1 MAKRKDRARRDQ
13 AGIGP
18 DPEQARRHGL
28 VPMAELDGYTIADGE
43 PDIRGWDVRT
53 LSGREIGEIQ
63 DLIIDRERGEVV
75 MIDVE
80 MRDGG
85 MHAEVPIR
93 SVQLDRENKAVI
105 VDSGD
110 VNAREDQRPRDR
122 LSAVDRADDVRD
134 ARGDA
139 PRTLTYGARESHLD
153 ADRGDR
159 IDRVDG
165 EPDEVVIERRPVIE
179 EVVIRRRVVDEE

>member
-1 MAKRKDRARRDQ
+1 MANRKDRSRRDQ

-122 LSAVDRADDVRD
+122 MSAVDRTDDVRD
-134 ARGDA
+134 ARSDSA
-139 PRTLTYGARESHLD
+139 RTLTYGARESHLD
-153 ADRGDR
+153 ADRVPR
-159 IDRVDG
+159 ADG
-165 EPDEVVIERRPVIE
+165 EPDEVVVERRPVIE